1 MGRRRRSN
9 LPPGLSTFL
18 GAVVIFAAA
27 ASVKEFKTAYYVL
40 TGLSVLVAL
49 AALYQYIR
57 RNG

>member
-18 GAVVIFAAA
+18 GSVVIFAAA
-27 ASVKEFKTAYYVL
+27 QSVKQFETAFYIL
-40 TGLSVLVAL
+40 TGLSVLVGL
-49 AALYQYIR
+49 AAVYQYLK